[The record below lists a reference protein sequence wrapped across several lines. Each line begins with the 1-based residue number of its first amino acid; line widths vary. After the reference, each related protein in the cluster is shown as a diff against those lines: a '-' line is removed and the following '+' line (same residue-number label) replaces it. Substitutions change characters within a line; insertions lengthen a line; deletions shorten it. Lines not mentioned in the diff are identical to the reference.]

1 MYISAEN
8 KKKLFL
14 SCAITTL
21 AGMTALAGK
30 TVANTI
36 ILTSYPSTILPY
48 FYFFQGI
55 LIILLSTTIAKA
67 QLKNPQKT
75 TFIYKI
81 SFLITLL
88 LLFFGI
94 VYKVPTMQF
103 IAAILL
109 FPTTSIVVLIAWSYV
124 SDIYDIQ
131 AFKRYYKIL
140 QTSATLGCILS
151 GAIVSIITS
160 RFNILYNLDFIIVI
174 EGISLF
180 FFAAI
185 QRYLP
190 IFAQA
195 PRQVHATASL
205 KQVPIFKYLAVIV
218 AASIILSLLIDYDL
232 KLTLLEHFKKED
244 IGNVINLLFVISI
257 TVTLIIQLF
266 FLDNVLNMV
275 GSKKIIIT
283 YPIIVLIAVLPNF
296 LPFFSYLDIAVLFII
311 NDIVTQTT
319 LRIGKNLNLNIL
331 PRATRI
337 IGQLSLNGWISAL
350 ASTIAAVTIF
360 LIGKFHQSNLLAMI
374 LVLLLAL
381 WILYY
386 TQLLSSEYIDQLKES
401 LSLRQFSREFIQT
414 ARIDKQDIEVLFQE
428 GLTNKDV
435 DTKLF
440 ALGILASQ
448 KYLELPEFLGT
459 LLQEND
465 AQITTL
471 ASSILAER
479 PDQMQFIGQAK
490 EAIFRSRDDETRW
503 NLILYLIPNEKSKLL
518 SWEPRL
524 IEENSSCSMAM
535 LHLLYL
541 YFGDINQNI
550 HALEALNKMYQAK
563 NIDLNRWFL
572 YLIKEIHLS
581 QKENYLQTYI
591 GHKDPTLQIEAIR
604 QIPSQP
610 MYSTI
615 EALLLQLGNKHILTT
630 VNTCLVQIG
639 DRILEPL
646 ELKFNNT
653 RSYPIKITCL
663 QIISN
668 ISSLNAEMC
677 CIRILSLQQDIFIKN
692 SLAKY
697 LAFKGVKTRIS
708 DDLKSILTEQLKE
721 ECDLYLQLMTYSHH
735 QINPIIKA
743 EIDSRIYFLKQRVL
757 YYITAIIGSVD
768 VLNSLPLFFTTKV
781 DERQQGIALELI
793 DSMTLN
799 RELTSLM
806 MTFFVEVD
814 VSQLKIS
821 GSLND
826 PWLNSF
832 IHQVES
838 NHMESIYTLTRLRK
852 VSIFKNLAAESLQVL
867 ADCCMLKDIAKGE
880 IIFREGDPGDGLYII
895 DSGEVSVSKN
905 GIVIDTLKET
915 SYFGELAL
923 LSEIPRFATVTA
935 LSDGALFYIDKQDF
949 DRITDELPEIMK
961 SINAQII
968 QYLFRNVKLIA
979 D

>member
-8 KKKLFL
+8 KQKLFL

-67 QLKNPQKT
+67 QLKNPQRT

-81 SFLITLL
+81 AFLVTLL
-88 LLFFGI
+88 LLFLGI
-94 VYKVPTMQF
+94 VYKVPSMQF

-124 SDIYDIQ
+124 ADIYDLQ

-140 QTSATLGCILS
+140 QTSSTLGCILS

-174 EGISLF
+174 EAISLF

-185 QRYLP
+185 QRFLP
-190 IFAQA
+190 IYAQV
-195 PRQVHATASL
+195 PRQMQATASIR
-205 KQVPIFKYLAVIV
+205 QVPIFKYLAVIV
-218 AASIILSLLIDYDL
+218 AASIILTLLIDYDL
-232 KLTLLEHFKKED
+232 KLTLLQHVKKED

-257 TVTLIIQLF
+257 TVTLVIQLF
-266 FLDNVLNMV
+266 FLDHVLNLV

-283 YPIIVLIAVLPNF
+283 YPIIVLLAVLPNF
-296 LPFFSYLDIAVLFII
+296 LPFFNYLDIALLFVI
-311 NDIVTQTT
+311 NDIISQTT

-331 PRATRI
+331 PRATRLI
-337 IGQLSLNGWISAL
+337 SQLSLNGWISAL
-350 ASTIAAVTIF
+350 ASTIAALTIF
-360 LIGKFHQSNLLAMI
+360 VLGHFHQSNLLSMI

-381 WILYY
+381 GILYF
-386 TQLLSSEYIDQLKES
+386 TQLLSREYIDQLKES

-414 ARIDKQDIEVLFQE
+414 ARIDKQDIEVLFKE
-428 GLTNKDV
+428 GLSNKDV

-448 KYLELPEFLGT
+448 KDLELPQFLGT
-459 LLQEND
+459 LLLEHDSQMT
-465 AQITTL
+465 IL
-471 ASSILAER
+471 VSRILAER
-479 PDQMQFIGQAK
+479 PDQKQFIGHAR
-490 EAIFRSRDDETRW
+490 EAIFLSRDDETRW
-503 NLILYLIPNEKSKLL
+503 NLLLYLIPNEQNKLL
-518 SWEPRL
+518 SWEPKL
-524 IEENSSCSMAM
+524 LDEKSNCSMAM
-535 LHLLYL
+535 LYLLYL

-550 HALEALNKMYQAK
+550 HALQALNKMYQAK
-563 NIDLNRWFL
+563 DLELNRWFL

-581 QKENYLQTYI
+581 QKENYLQSYI
-591 GHKDPTLQIEAIR
+591 AHNDSTLQIEAIR

-615 EALLLQLGNKHILTT
+615 DALILQIGNKHILKTL
-630 VNTCLVQIG
+630 NTCLVQIG

-653 RSYPIKITCL
+653 RSYPVKITCL

-668 ISSLNAEMC
+668 ISTLNAEMC
-677 CIRILSLQQDIFIKN
+677 CIRILSLQRDVYIKN

-708 DDLKSILTEQLKE
+708 DDLKSILSEQLKI
-721 ECDLYLQLMTYSHH
+721 ECELYQQLMRYSHH
-735 QINPIIKA
+735 HTNPIIKV
-743 EIDSRIYFLKQRVL
+743 ELDSRIYFLKQRVL
-757 YYITAIIGSVD
+757 YYMTAIIGSVD
-768 VLNSLPLFFTTKV
+768 VLNSLYLFFTTKV
-781 DERQQGIALELI
+781 DEHQQGIALELI

-799 RELTSLM
+799 RELTTLM

-814 VSQLKIS
+814 VSQLS
-821 GSLND
+821 NSEPVND

-867 ADCCMLKDIAKGE
+867 ADCCISKDMAKGE

-979 D
+979 E